1 MAALR
6 KRLLRYLMVAILV
19 IVLVLVSAPLLT
31 AAGIRGWI
39 WWATRGQKL
48 SCKIEGIDA
57 PVFRPVTLRGVRLT
71 GNAEVRIDVTA
82 PRVTIGLNLGSI
94 FRMRGHAIH
103 SLVAENV
110 RSQIHRNQEK
120 PFFPRSAWSSFQR
133 VLPDT
138 FRLTDFDLQVEQGD
152 TSVALHGL
160 TATGSPVENGQF
172 QIREV
177 VISSPHLR
185 QQFSELRGA
194 TTWQEDR
201 LTISALTLARGM
213 DLRSLTVDFSQLNQ
227 ERLGLEADIDA
238 FHGKIRAN
246 VSDDWTAQPSNWD
259 AAGSANDVSSS
270 KRCRLSALQT
280 RFMDSCMR
288 ASLPSA
294 ETSTIRSTRRHRSGR
309 N

>member
-103 SLVAENV
+103 SLVAENLRV
-110 RSQIHRNQEK
+110 ADSPQSGKAILPPQRLVE
-120 PFFPRSAWSSFQR
+120 FPTGFAGYFQADGFRFASRAGRYLGGVARTDARQAARWRMGSF
-133 VLPDT
+133 
-138 FRLTDFDLQVEQGD
+138 
-152 TSVALHGL
+152 
-160 TATGSPVENGQF
+160 
-172 QIREV
+172 
-177 VISSPHLR
+177 
-185 QQFSELRGA
+185 
-194 TTWQEDR
+194 
-201 LTISALTLARGM
+201 
-213 DLRSLTVDFSQLNQ
+213 
-227 ERLGLEADIDA
+227 
-238 FHGKIRAN
+238 
-246 VSDDWTAQPSNWD
+246 
-259 AAGSANDVSSS
+259 
-270 KRCRLSALQT
+270 
-280 RFMDSCMR
+280 RFG
-288 ASLPSA
+288 
-294 ETSTIRSTRRHRSGR
+294 RH
-309 N
+309 